1 MNDTTLTPD
10 AAAQAIM
17 EGLEAGEDVASLLV
31 ISEDGPE
38 GDTSALTGHRMVM
51 TSSWSRGGLEDPA
64 LTEAARE
71 LGGEHLR
78 DPSSGEGAGLHLIP
92 MGEGREVEVYL
103 EIQRP
108 IPELWIVGA
117 GHIGQSLAAAAS
129 LLGFQLSVLDDRA
142 DFVTKERFPTADRL
156 VTVDFSDPFAD
167 MTFRKS
173 THVVLVTRGHRFDYE
188 CLRRILRVDPF
199 PSYVGMIG
207 SQRRVRATFG
217 QLLEEGITRE
227 RIAAVHAPIGLD
239 LGAETPAEIA
249 ISVAA
254 EVVLAVR
261 GGTGAPL
268 GEMAQVLDRF
278 FKEETDE

>member
-1 MNDTTLTPD
+1 MNDPTLTPD

-17 EGLEAGEDVASLLV
+17 EGLEAGEDVVSLLV
-31 ISEDGPE
+31 ISEGGPE

-51 TSSWSRGGLEDPA
+51 TSSWSRGGLGDPA

-78 DPSSGEGAGLHLIP
+78 DPSSEGAGLHLIP
-92 MGEGREVEVYL
+92 MGEGKEVEVYL

-129 LLGFQLSVLDDRA
+129 LLGFQVSVLDDRA

-156 VTVDFSDPFAD
+156 LTVDFSDPFAD
-167 MTFRKS
+167 MTFQKW

-188 CLRRILRVDPF
+188 CLRRILMVDPF

-217 QLLEEGITRE
+217 QLMEEGIPRE

-254 EVVLAVR
+254 EVVLAAR

-268 GEMAQVLDRF
+268 GEMAQVLNRF

>member
-1 MNDTTLTPD
+1 MNDPTLTPV

-17 EGLEAGEDVASLLV
+17 EGLEAGEDVVSLLV
-31 ISEDGPE
+31 TSEGGPE

-51 TSSWSRGGLEDPA
+51 TPSWSRGGLGDPA

-78 DPSSGEGAGLHLIP
+78 DLSSEGAGLHLIP
-92 MGEGREVEVYL
+92 IGEGKEVEVYL

-108 IPELWIVGA
+108 SPELWIVGA
-117 GHIGQSLAAAAS
+117 GHIGQSLAAAAT

-167 MTFRKS
+167 MTFRKW

-217 QLLEEGITRE
+217 QLLEEGIPRE

>member
-1 MNDTTLTPD
+1 MTDATLTPD

-17 EGLEAGEDVASLLV
+17 EGLEAGEDVVSLLV
-31 ISEDGPE
+31 ISEGGPE

-51 TSSWSRGGLEDPA
+51 TSSWSRGGLGDPA
-64 LTEAARE
+64 LTEAVRE
-71 LGGEHLR
+71 LGKEHLR
-78 DPSSGEGAGLHLIP
+78 DPSSEGAGLHLIP
-92 MGEGREVEVYL
+92 MGEGKEVEVYL

-167 MTFRKS
+167 MTFRKW

-188 CLRRILRVDPF
+188 CLRRILMVDPF

-217 QLLEEGITRE
+217 QLLEEGIPRE

-254 EVVLAVR
+254 EVVLAAR